1 MADIVA
7 GRPYVAGPVAAQA
20 TRREAYNPAS
30 MAGGQNVY
38 QVPRLGA
45 GSQGTTPTTPTST
58 MTPAT
63 VAQQT
68 EIVRQLGPDWM
79 SRQQQAAAV
88 GDWATYNQIQ
98 QVVNSI
104 INPTYEQP

>member
-1 MADIVA
+1 MATPGA
-7 GRPYVAGPVAAQA
+7 G
-20 TRREAYNPAS
+20 
-30 MAGGQNVY
+30 NVY
-38 QVPRLGA
+38 QLPVIGA
-45 GSQGTTPTTPTST
+45 PVAPGTVTPPTTT
-58 MTPAT
+58 MAPAT

-79 SRQQQAAAV
+79 QRQQAAAAA

-104 INPTYEQP
+104 INPYVEQP